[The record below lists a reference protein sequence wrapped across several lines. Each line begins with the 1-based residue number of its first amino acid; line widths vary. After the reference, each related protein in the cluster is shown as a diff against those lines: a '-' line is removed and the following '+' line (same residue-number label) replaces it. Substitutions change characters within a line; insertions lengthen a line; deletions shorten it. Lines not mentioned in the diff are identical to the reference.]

1 MVDRDYNG
9 PEKTAILLLS
19 LGDDIAPLLFKHLT
33 DQEIQRISNYM
44 SYIRN
49 IEPETV
55 DRILTEFVDMAGG
68 SIRGMVAGGKEY
80 VRKLLIKSLDPDKAE
95 WIINNLSIPTLETG
109 LEALRWLDAKTI
121 ARFLQGEHPQTIAV
135 IVAHLDSIQAGA
147 VLTNLPATLRPEVI
161 LRIAKLE
168 RIPPG
173 VVQELD
179 KVLRNELRATGA
191 LEGGQVG
198 GISAVAEILNNVD
211 QASEREIMERLEEA
225 NASLAEEIRQLMFV
239 FEDLRAV
246 DDRGMQQILK
256 EISNEDLTTAMKT
269 ASEELREKILRNMS
283 QRAAEMLREE
293 LQVMGPVRI
302 SDVERAQ
309 QKITQIAKRLEAE
322 GKIVLGGKG
331 DNVVV

>member
-1 MVDRDYNG
+1 MPDREYNG
-9 PEKTAILLLS
+9 PEKSAILLLS
-19 LGDDIAPLLFKHLT
+19 LGEDVAPLLFKHLT

-44 SYIRN
+44 SFIRN
-49 IEPETV
+49 VEPETV
-55 DRILTEFVDMAGG
+55 DAILQEYAGLIG
-68 SIRGMVAGGKEY
+68 GLNGMVAGGKDY
-80 VRKLLIKSLDPDKAE
+80 VRKLLIKSLDPEKAE

-135 IVAHLDSIQAGA
+135 IVAHLDAVQAGA
-147 VLTNLPATLRPEVI
+147 VLTSLPSTLRPEVV

-173 VVQELD
+173 VIQELD

-191 LEGGQVG
+191 LESGQVG
-198 GISAVAEILNNVD
+198 GIQSVAEILNNVD
-211 QASEREIMERLEEA
+211 QTSEREIMERLEEA
-225 NASLAEEIRQLMFV
+225 NATLAEEIRQLMFV
-239 FEDLRAV
+239 FEDLRVV
-246 DDRGMQQILK
+246 DDRGMQQLLK
-256 EISNEDLTTAMKT
+256 EVSNEDLTLAMKT
-269 ASEELREKILRNMS
+269 SSEELREKILRNMS

-293 LQVMGPVRI
+293 LDIMGPVKV
-302 SDVERAQ
+302 SDVERSQ

>member
-1 MVDRDYNG
+1 MEYTG
-9 PEKTAILLLS
+9 PEKSAILLLS
-19 LGDDIAPLLFKHLT
+19 LGDDIAPLVFKHMN
-33 DQEIQRISNYM
+33 DQEIQRVSNYM

-49 IEPETV
+49 VEVETV
-55 DRILTEFVDMAGG
+55 NEILLEFAEMTGTVG
-68 SIRGMVAGGKEY
+68 GMVAGGKEY
-80 VRKLLIKSLDPDKAE
+80 VKRLLLKALDPEKAE

-135 IVAHLDSIQAGA
+135 IVAHLDSGQAGA
-147 VLTNLPATLRPEVI
+147 VLTSLPTTLRPEVL

-173 VVQELD
+173 VIQELD

-191 LEGGQVG
+191 FETGQVG
-198 GISAVAEILNNVD
+198 GIQSVAEILNNVD
-211 QASEREIMERLEEA
+211 QTSEREIMERIEEI
-225 NASLAEEIRQLMFV
+225 NAGLADEIRQLMFV
-239 FEDLRAV
+239 FEDLRTV

-256 EISNEDLTTAMKT
+256 EISSEDLTLAMKT
-269 ASEELREKILRNMS
+269 ASDELREKILRNMS
-283 QRAAEMLREE
+283 QRAAEMVREE
-293 LQVMGPVRI
+293 LEVMGPVRV

-331 DNVVV
+331 DNAIV